1 MSIARCEGCLSQY
14 PPASWFEEAFLQYD
28 QGHGELGHFG
38 DAVEVRRITI
48 LIMKAGLVFVVAM
61 MASAL
66 GAVGWIGY
74 ETFLVGFSAKG
85 NPRTWEVSVIRR
97 LRRASIPREQREQL
111 NPVPISAE
119 TLAQARGH
127 FADHC
132 ASCHANDGS
141 GKTSIGQNLYPKTP
155 DMRLKETQSL
165 SDGELAFMIH
175 NGIRMTGM
183 PAWGTGTLRDD
194 LDSWAL
200 VHFIRHL
207 PDLTSDELEEMK
219 ALNQKTKHEREEEAS
234 FDRFLQGSDSTDSP
248 PSEHHH

>member
-1 MSIARCEGCLSQY
+1 MDPFHNRTT
-14 PPASWFEEAFLQYD
+14 PWFEEAFLQYD
-28 QGHGELGHFG
+28 QGHDDFGHFG
-38 DAVEVRRITI
+38 DAVAVRRITI
-48 LIMKAGLVFVVAM
+48 LVMKTGLVLVLAM
-61 MASAL
+61 IAMVL

-74 ETFLVGFSAKG
+74 ETFIAGFGAKG
-85 NPRTWEVSVIRR
+85 NPARWEVSVIRQ
-97 LRRASIPREQREQL
+97 LRRASIPREQREKL
-111 NPVPISAE
+111 NPVSIS
-119 TLAQARGH
+119 TRILAQARGH

-141 GKTSIGQNLYPKTP
+141 GKTSMGQNLYPKTP
-155 DMRLKETQSL
+155 DMRLKETQRL

-183 PAWGTGTLRDD
+183 PAWGTGTLDDD

-219 ALNQKTKHEREEEAS
+219 ALNPKTKHEREEEAS
-234 FDRFLQGSDSTDSP
+234 FDRFLQGGDSGDSP
-248 PSEHHH
+248 SSEHHH

>member
-1 MSIARCEGCLSQY
+1 MSTKRRSGYLSQY
-14 PPASWFEEAFLQYD
+14 PATSWFEEASVQYD
-28 QGHGELGHFG
+28 QCHDKLGHFG
-38 DAVEVRRITI
+38 DAVEVRRTTI
-48 LIMKAGLVFVVAM
+48 LIMKTGLVFVVAM
-61 MASAL
+61 MAIVL
-66 GAVGWIGY
+66 GAVGWIAY
-74 ETFLVGFSAKG
+74 ETFMVGFSAKG
-85 NPRTWEVSVIRR
+85 NPRTWEVSVIRQ
-97 LRRASIPREQREQL
+97 LRRISIPREQREKL
-111 NPVPISAE
+111 NPVPISTE
-119 TLAQARGH
+119 TLAQAREH

-141 GKTSIGQNLYPKTP
+141 GKTSIGQNLYPKAP

-183 PAWGTGTLRDD
+183 PAWGTGTLADD
-194 LDSWAL
+194 TDSWAL

-219 ALNQKTKHEREEEAS
+219 ALNPKTKHEREEEAS
-234 FDRFLQGSDSTDSP
+234 FDRFLQGGDSMDSP